1 MTSSCSSKNRLI
13 TDLPELVENLPED
26 KKFLFHRIFRFYIE
40 TGRLKLP
47 ETMRSWAISR
57 FGECEEQQIVR
68 VTNKVTLEST
78 LFNEL
83 RAKRPIEAKISAE
96 IDKLIEKSKG
106 DSFCNPHERTPSD
119 IFGRIEGKHCVT
131 ASNIAK
137 YDFLHVV
144 IVFKDHTPFIYDEEK
159 IADCLD
165 VAFKWFKRAKE
176 YDSSAKYPF
185 FMWNRLWRAGASIIH
200 GHAQA
205 LISKEPY
212 SAYEF
217 YEGVRKDYIEKYG
230 SDYFEDLYTVHES
243 LGLGFRYAG
252 VGIMAY
258 LTPVKEKEVV
268 MVSKDTTGLSKAIS
282 LVLRCYHRLG
292 VRSFNLA
299 IFMPPLDSPL
309 DFPFFTRVV
318 DRGDLS
324 SRTADIGCM
333 ELYAGTSVVAN
344 DPFVLAEE
352 LRNELEL

>member
-1 MTSSCSSKNRLI
+1 MAFSGSLKDMSI
-13 TDLPELVENLPED
+13 TDLPEFVENLPED
-26 KKFLFHRIFRFYIE
+26 KKILFHRMFRFYIE

-83 RAKRPIEAKISAE
+83 RAKRPIEAKTSE
-96 IDKLIEKSKG
+96 DIERLMEKG
-106 DSFCNPHERTPSD
+106 KDDPFCNPHERTPSD
-119 IFGRIEGKHCVT
+119 IFGRVEGKHCVT

-137 YDFLHVV
+137 YDYLHAV
-144 IVFKDHTPFIYDEEK
+144 IVFKDHSPFIYDEEK
-159 IADCLD
+159 IADYLN
-165 VAFKWFKRAKE
+165 VAFRWFKRAKE

-185 FMWNRLWRAGASIIH
+185 FMWNCLWRAGASIIH

-217 YEGVRKDYIEKYG
+217 YEGVRNDYAEKYG
-230 SDYFEDLYTVHES
+230 SDYFKDVYAVHES

-268 MVSKDTTGLSKAIS
+268 MVSKDVAGLSKAIS

-299 IFMPPLDSPL
+299 IFMPPPDSHT

-333 ELYAGTSVVAN
+333 ELYAGTSVVAG

-352 LRNELEL
+352 LRNELVF